1 MSVLVIGMI
10 AAGWLVLCALV
21 VALCASA
28 KEGDGFQSM
37 PESLPEARI
46 TVTAGPPSLA
56 RR

>member
-1 MSVLVIGMI
+1 MGVLVIGMI

-28 KEGDGFQSM
+28 KEGDA
-37 PESLPEARI
+37 PESTPEPVPERRL
-46 TVTAGPPSLA
+46 TVTAASPSLA